1 MTRKVLEYLR
11 FDDRFPTIWCP
22 GCGNGVV
29 MRAIIEAVIDLKLDK
44 DNIAVISGI
53 GCVSRMPGYLDFN
66 TLHIMHGRALPAATG
81 VKLARPDLN
90 VIVVMGDGDALAIGG
105 NHLIHAARRNLD
117 LTAII
122 VNNFIYGMTGG
133 QVSPSTPQGS
143 FTTTSPYGDF
153 EREFDACKLME
164 ASGAVF
170 VARTTVYHVMQLIKF
185 IRQAISKKG
194 FSVVEVI
201 SNCHVLYGRYN
212 KLGGAVEML
221 NWIKEKTVPL
231 TQAKT
236 KAPEKLRRKIITG
249 VFHEAEAE
257 EYTDNYRAKFSGVKL
272 EV

>member
-1 MTRKVLEYLR
+1 MTKKILEYLR

-29 MRAIIEAVIDLKLDK
+29 MRAIIEAIMALGLDK
-44 DNIAVISGI
+44 NNIAMVSGI
-53 GCVSRMPGYLDFN
+53 GCISRMPGYVDFN

-81 VKLARPDLN
+81 IKLARPDMT

-122 VNNFIYGMTGG
+122 VNNFVYGMTGG
-133 QVSPSTPQGS
+133 QVSPATPQGS
-143 FTTTSPYGDF
+143 ITTTSPYGGF
-153 EREFDACKLME
+153 EREFDTCDLMK
-164 ASGAVF
+164 AAGAVF
-170 VARTTVYHVMQLIKF
+170 VARTTVYHVMQLIDF
-185 IRQAISKKG
+185 IKRAINKKG

-221 NWIKEKTVPL
+221 QWIRGKTIPL
-231 TQAKT
+231 AEAKT
-236 KAPEKLRRKIITG
+236 KEPEKLKGKIITG
-249 VFHEAEAE
+249 IFHETEAE
-257 EYTDNYRAKFSGVKL
+257 EYIETYRAKFREAKL